1 MIRDLSL
8 YLPTYTEMCV
18 IIVDFVCKL
27 FLVFTLQMSTKNIE
41 YEQKIAFLG
50 FLSFKMTRKCSQVY
64 NFTNVV
70 QKTNKIIY
78 MYPMCIHRPKAR
90 TLCKKNYKE
99 RLQQSRPNSCKL
111 QKKARN
117 QDYFRGGV
125 QSSAPL
131 GKWNAWFVYTVVYGF
146 LYQIGN
152 VRYKG

>member
-117 QDYFRGGV
+117 QDYFRGGGAKQRAAGEMECLV
-125 QSSAPL
+125 CL
-131 GKWNAWFVYTVVYGF
+131 YGGIWFSLLHWQCT
-146 LYQIGN
+146 L
-152 VRYKG
+152 